1 MLLIKNEGETERP
14 LIILKIII
22 TSTLLERANGFGAL
36 MAQLE
41 RKIKLLKILNTFQNI
56 NCYN

>member
-22 TSTLLERANGFGAL
+22 TSTLLERANEFGAL
-36 MAQLE
+36 MA
-41 RKIKLLKILNTFQNI
+41 
-56 NCYN
+56 